1 MKLDMLAIAAHPD
14 DIELSCSGTLLTHLD
29 KGKKVGVL
37 DLTRG
42 EMGTRGTPE
51 TRMEEAEASSKILG
65 LTVRLNL
72 GFEDAFFKNDLD
84 HQLKIIKVIREYQP
98 AVVLANAV
106 RDRHPDHGKAADLV
120 RTACFL
126 SGLKKVETDINGEA
140 QTAWRPKNVFHYI
153 QSVHLQ
159 PDFIVDVSPFW
170 EKRMDSVR
178 AFKSQ
183 FHDPNNSE
191 PDTYISSPEFMKMI
205 EARGKEFGHAIGVN
219 YGEGFMVNRP
229 IGVSSMF
236 DLI

>member
-1 MKLDMLAIAAHPD
+1 MLAIAAHPD